1 MSETAAAKMVAA
13 APSEASASSS
23 AYQMPISFLKRDES
37 GTIVKIRG
45 KEDMRHHLE
54 SIGFVEGAKVKV
66 INEIAGDL
74 IVEVLGTQVAINKQ
88 VASHIIVS

>member
-1 MSETAAAKMVAA
+1 MSETAAASMAAA
-13 APSEASASSS
+13 APSEATASS

-37 GTIVKIRG
+37 ATIVKVRG
-45 KEDMRHHLE
+45 KEEMRHHLE